1 MTLFEQLQQDWKIAF
16 KAREK
21 VKKDILNFV
30 IAQIKQKQID
40 AKTELTDDQV
50 MKTIKKEIKTRAE
63 SIAMYTKAGKDEE
76 VAIEEEKV
84 SYLEVYLPEMLS
96 EEKLGEIVTTKKT
109 ELGIEDVNKQRGQL
123 IGVIMKEYGAAVD
136 GSLLNKVISSS

>member
-40 AKTELTDDQV
+40 TKETLTDEQV

-63 SIAMYTKAGKDEE
+63 SIAMYEKA
-76 VAIEEEKV
+76 
-84 SYLEVYLPEMLS
+84 
-96 EEKLGEIVTTKKT
+96 
-109 ELGIEDVNKQRGQL
+109 
-123 IGVIMKEYGAAVD
+123 
-136 GSLLNKVISSS
+136 